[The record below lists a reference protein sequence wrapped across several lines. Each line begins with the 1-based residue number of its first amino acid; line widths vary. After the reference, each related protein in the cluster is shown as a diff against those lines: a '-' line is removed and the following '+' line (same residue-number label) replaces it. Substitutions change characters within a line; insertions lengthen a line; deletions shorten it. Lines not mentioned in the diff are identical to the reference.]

1 MAQSKLRELLQSLK
15 ARYPTASVDELTDRF
30 MEELHNDEKRHQ
42 TALEEVFRTHGQ
54 RARASVAKKRVAPS
68 GAAVSPHLRDEVA
81 AHALSRHCAS
91 H

>member
-42 TALEEVFRTHGQ
+42 TALEEVFRLMASGLE
-54 RARASVAKKRVAPS
+54 RAWPKN
-68 GAAVSPHLRDEVA
+68 E
-81 AHALSRHCAS
+81 
-91 H
+91 